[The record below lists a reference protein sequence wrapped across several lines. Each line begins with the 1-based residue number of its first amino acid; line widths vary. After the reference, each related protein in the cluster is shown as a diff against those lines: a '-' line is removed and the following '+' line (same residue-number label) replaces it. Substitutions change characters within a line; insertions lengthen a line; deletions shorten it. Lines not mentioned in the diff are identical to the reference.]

1 MSDLLY
7 GEVEND
13 LRASVRDLLTDRSP
27 WTSVLARVET
37 DKPYDLE
44 LWRTLAA
51 EMGLAGL
58 LVPEDLGGA
67 GASAREVAV
76 VLEELG
82 RAVTPTPFLGSAVLA
97 TSALLAAGDTETV
110 AELAA
115 GQRIGALAVSLTT
128 APNAAFPSAVK
139 VVDGKLT
146 GRVGSVADL
155 EFADVVVVP
164 AIGADGPEL
173 HVVQTASAGV
183 TVTPITPLDL
193 TRRIA
198 TLELDGVESRKLSG
212 DAAAALRTALTTGAG
227 LLAAEQLGVA
237 QWCLDAT
244 TEYVATRHQFGRPIG
259 SFQALRHRL
268 ADLWA
273 SVSSAVA
280 VSRAA
285 ADALATGSDV
295 DIAVAVA
302 ASFCSELAVHA
313 AEEALQLH
321 GGIGMT
327 WEHPVHL
334 YLKQDVTRASWA
346 IALTRAGARWLE
358 AGYSWFGRQ
367 GLLLARALSESQ
379 FEREYAGLGVS
390 QLHGAC

>member
-97 TSALLAAGDTETV
+97 TTALLAAGDTETV

-155 EFADVVVVP
+155 EVADVVVVP

-273 SVSSAVA
+273 SVSGAVA

-302 ASFCSELAVHA
+302 ASYCSELAVHA

-334 YLKQDVTRASWA
+334 YLGRAKSSEL
-346 IALTRAGARWLE
+346 ALGTPERHRDA
-358 AGYSWFGRQ
+358 
-367 GLLLARALSESQ
+367 LASFVDLPA
-379 FEREYAGLGVS
+379 
-390 QLHGAC
+390 

>member
-27 WTSVLARVET
+27 WTSVLARTET
-37 DKPYDLE
+37 DKPYDE
-44 LWRTLAA
+44 DLWRTLAT

-58 LVPEDLGGA
+58 LVPEELGGA
-67 GASAREVAV
+67 GATAREVAV

-82 RAVTPTPFLGSAVLA
+82 RAVAPVPFLGSAVLA
-97 TSALLAAGDTETV
+97 TSALLAIGETETL
-110 AELAA
+110 AELAS
-115 GQRIGALAVSLTT
+115 GQKVGTLAVPLTT
-128 APNAAFPSAVK
+128 APTAPFPTSVKAA
-139 VVDGKLT
+139 DGKLT
-146 GRVGSVADL
+146 GTATSVVDL
-155 EFADVVVVP
+155 SVADVVVVP
-164 AIGADGPEL
+164 VVGANGPEL
-173 HVVQTASAGV
+173 HVVRIGDAGV
-183 TVTPITPLDL
+183 TVTAVTSLDL
-193 TRRIA
+193 TRRIGNLQLA
-198 TLELDGVESRKLSG
+198 DAPSRRLDG
-212 DAAAALRTALTTGAG
+212 DAAQALATALTTGAG

-244 TEYVATRHQFGRPIG
+244 TEYVSTRHQFGRPIG

-280 VSRAA
+280 TSRAA

-302 ASFCSELAVHA
+302 ASFCSEVAVHA

-334 YLKQDVTRASWA
+334 YLGRAKSSEL
-346 IALTRAGARWLE
+346 ALGTPERHRAA
-358 AGYSWFGRQ
+358 
-367 GLLLARALSESQ
+367 LAALVDLP
-379 FEREYAGLGVS
+379 Y
-390 QLHGAC
+390 

>member
-97 TSALLAAGDTETV
+97 TTALLAAGDTETV

-155 EFADVVVVP
+155 EVADVVVVP

-198 TLELDGVESRKLSG
+198 TLELDGVESRKLDG

-227 LLAAEQLGVA
+227 PEAAEQVGVA
-237 QWCLDAT
+237 DDHPARTSGLDIPA
-244 TEYVATRHQFGRPIG
+244 EQEQQPIE
-259 SFQALRHRL
+259 AE
-268 ADLWA
+268 
-273 SVSSAVA
+273 
-280 VSRAA
+280 A
-285 ADALATGSDV
+285 ADATAKAFAAEHERQLQQQRDNEIAAAGEPTNIGTDGKAHFEKLVPKDGVDVSDGDHDPADFEDV
-295 DIAVAVA
+295 CGGCGEPWPCEQAQELERRAAGQRGEQPPA
-302 ASFCSELAVHA
+302 AS
-313 AEEALQLH
+313 Q
-321 GGIGMT
+321 
-327 WEHPVHL
+327 
-334 YLKQDVTRASWA
+334 Q
-346 IALTRAGARWLE
+346 
-358 AGYSWFGRQ
+358 
-367 GLLLARALSESQ
+367 
-379 FEREYAGLGVS
+379 
-390 QLHGAC
+390 